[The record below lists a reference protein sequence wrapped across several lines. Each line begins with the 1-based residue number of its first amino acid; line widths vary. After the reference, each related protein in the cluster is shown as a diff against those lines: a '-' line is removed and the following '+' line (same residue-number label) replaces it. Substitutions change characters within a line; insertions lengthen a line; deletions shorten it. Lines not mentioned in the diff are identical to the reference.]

1 MYKLYLP
8 KGDVDVTI
16 LYDDIIR
23 RAVRQTGEE
32 IVDVCSLKDIKRD
45 DKVIA
50 VCVRDAFAVWLRNPT
65 QYVIVWTQGIVEEIL
80 TQTLHCYFITRMK
93 YFCFCFLEYLV
104 LKKAKRLFF
113 VSEAMRKH
121 FIKKYGSF
129 KTPYIIMP
137 CFNIEQLDIEA
148 FCPQKYVS
156 PTFVYAGGFQ
166 KWQCV
171 DKMLLVFKE
180 IQKLIPNAHLTILSK
195 ELNLAESSIRKLG
208 LNHVEVKYVDI
219 EKLDIEMRKYKYG
232 FLLRDNTIIN
242 RVATPTKMGTYLAA
256 GIIPI
261 FTTAV
266 ADFDNLLPLDGYG
279 LKFNYTDS
287 NLFIA
292 KQIAD
297 FDRKEIDIEKI
308 RETYQT
314 VFSSYYS
321 PNHYLNMIH
330 QKNIF

>member
-8 KGDVDVTI
+8 QGDVDVAM

-23 RAVRQTGEE
+23 RAVRQAGEE
-32 IVDVCSLKDIKRD
+32 IVDVCSLKDIKRG

-50 VCVRDAFAVWLRNPT
+50 VCVRDAFAVWLRNPA

-80 TQTLHCYFITRMK
+80 TQTIHCPFITRMK
-93 YFCFCFLEYLV
+93 YLCFCFLEYLV

-137 CFNIEQLDIEA
+137 CFNIEQLDIGA
-148 FCPQKYVS
+148 FYPEKYAN

-171 DKMLLVFKE
+171 DRMLLVFKE
-180 IQKLIPNAHLTILSK
+180 IQKLIPKAQLTILSK
-195 ELNLAESSIRKLG
+195 DLNLAESSIRKFG
-208 LNHVEVKYVDI
+208 LNHVEVKYVEV
-219 EKLDIEMRKYKYG
+219 EKLDREMRKYKYG
-232 FLLRDNTIIN
+232 FLLRDNTLVN
-242 RVATPTKMGTYLAA
+242 RVATPTKMGNYLAA

-266 ADFDNLLPLDGYG
+266 ADFSNLLSLDEYG
-279 LKFNYTDS
+279 LRFDYADS
-287 NLFIA
+287 NLSIA

-297 FDRKEIDIEKI
+297 FDQKEIDIDEI
-308 RETYQT
+308 RKKYEA

-321 PNHYLNMIH
+321 SNHYLNVIRE
-330 QKNIF
+330 KNIF